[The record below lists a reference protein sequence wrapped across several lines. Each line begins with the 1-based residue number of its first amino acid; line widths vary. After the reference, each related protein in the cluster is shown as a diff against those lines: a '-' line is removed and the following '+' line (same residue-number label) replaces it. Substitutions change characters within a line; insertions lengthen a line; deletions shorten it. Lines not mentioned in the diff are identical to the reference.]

1 MGNCCKCLQK
11 DDDEERLIGDDSDS
25 DVSSFHDGHL
35 DEDGEA
41 TQIDGER
48 DENYQKILK
57 GLHEKLI
64 DNEHM
69 NILTGEE
76 VRDKMRQYNDGLTTK
91 IMDVQI
97 EEPESVSPRRPKSSI
112 GSATYNSGGTMS
124 HQGGGDVPGEGLTE
138 LQANIMEMTKS
149 IRDKIKADG
158 GTEKVHYIFK

>member
-1 MGNCCKCLQK
+1 
-11 DDDEERLIGDDSDS
+11 
-25 DVSSFHDGHL
+25 
-35 DEDGEA
+35 
-41 TQIDGER
+41 
-48 DENYQKILK
+48 
-57 GLHEKLI
+57 
-64 DNEHM
+64 
-69 NILTGEE
+69 
-76 VRDKMRQYNDGLTTK
+76 MRQYNDGLTTK